1 MFSLTYL
8 YDDFDF
14 LGRALAFRWSDLLP
28 DKGTLYWRPLSR
40 EGYFGVLALLD
51 PSQALWGHL
60 GNALLLVLST
70 LLVVA
75 LGRTLAGASGGMLA
89 GILFA
94 SIGPL
99 PTLIGWVSCS
109 QDVFAIVFVLA
120 ALLFQMENRLALAT
134 GAMGLALLS
143 KETSL
148 AFVPALVLLRPLLGR
163 TPYRLRASLISYG
176 LVVVAWAV
184 VHPGI
189 HVLLARRFESAGST
203 LGSLTLSGAD
213 RWGSMA
219 RSLATLG
226 NLPVVAPSATPWPR
240 ELTGLG
246 IAAALLAAAGLWWLH
261 SKERTTATP
270 LRVILLG
277 ALLTLPAILLI
288 SLLVKR
294 WQPYYIVLASIGSA
308 LLGGYAGAKA
318 HRFAV
323 IPVVVA
329 FVLLGIWY
337 RGTDLGSGIPTERN
351 MRPPSDRLR
360 LVESG
365 FRKLYPE
372 IHGASHVY
380 LSAQT
385 PDTRDVP
392 FHLIRFQVLRAW
404 YRNPAIETIHAE
416 RRRAHPPAE
425 LLVWI
430 SPDLKVHGIDVRTLE
445 AAPRGEPVDSLG
457 YAAALRAYAQG
468 LAASGE
474 SHRGVE
480 ILLGLK
486 ERETWYAAYDRR
498 LAAALLIADGHTE
511 EADAI
516 LRDTPTFERQ
526 DAVEAAAELLAN
538 PPRRNLDTAVLVG
551 MGLPPEDPDVTREM
565 MRWFAVRKYPDATLR
580 FARRLLEAKPGD
592 PEAEAVLRI
601 LKPSSSWEQVTDPVE
616 HDVVW

>member
-1 MFSLTYL
+1 MNRRTADVHRGDTLPFTLTYL

-14 LGRALAFRWSDLLP
+14 LGRALAFRWGDLLP

-75 LGRTLAGASGGMLA
+75 LGRKLAGVSGGMLA

-120 ALLFQMENRLALAT
+120 ALLFQMENRLGLAS

-148 AFVPALVLLRPLLGR
+148 AFIPALVLLRPLLGR

-176 LVVVAWAV
+176 LVFAAWAV

-226 NLPVVAPSATPWPR
+226 NLPVVAPSATPWPA

-270 LRVILLG
+270 LRVSLLG

-294 WQPYYIVLASIGSA
+294 WQPYYIVLASIGRSPRR
-308 LLGGYAGAKA
+308 LCRSEGPPL
-318 HRFAV
+318 
-323 IPVVVA
+323 
-329 FVLLGIWY
+329 
-337 RGTDLGSGIPTERN
+337 RGHSSRRGVRPPGDLVSGNDLGSGIPTERN
-351 MRPPSDRLR
+351 MRPLR
-360 LVESG
+360 ITSAWWS
-365 FRKLYPE
+365 RDS
-372 IHGASHVY
+372 AS
-380 LSAQT
+380 S
-385 PDTRDVP
+385 TR
-392 FHLIRFQVLRAW
+392 RS
-404 YRNPAIETIHAE
+404 T
-416 RRRAHPPAE
+416 
-425 LLVWI
+425 
-430 SPDLKVHGIDVRTLE
+430 
-445 AAPRGEPVDSLG
+445 
-457 YAAALRAYAQG
+457 
-468 LAASGE
+468 
-474 SHRGVE
+474 
-480 ILLGLK
+480 
-486 ERETWYAAYDRR
+486 
-498 LAAALLIADGHTE
+498 
-511 EADAI
+511 
-516 LRDTPTFERQ
+516 
-526 DAVEAAAELLAN
+526 
-538 PPRRNLDTAVLVG
+538 
-551 MGLPPEDPDVTREM
+551 
-565 MRWFAVRKYPDATLR
+565 
-580 FARRLLEAKPGD
+580 ARRTCIC
-592 PEAEAVLRI
+592 R
-601 LKPSSSWEQVTDPVE
+601 LKLPTRVTFPFT
-616 HDVVW
+616 